1 MDLIPGQG
9 TKITHAAWP
18 QTPQKEKKQLKENL
32 TLIIP
37 ELSLQ
42 SYSLNV
48 FSE

>member
-1 MDLIPGQG
+1 MKVSKM
-9 TKITHAAWP
+9 TKFP
-18 QTPQKEKKQLKENL
+18 PQKEKKQLKENL

-37 ELSLQ
+37 EFSLQ